1 MRIEFVLILITFAAI
16 DSVTANNVTENIN
29 LGPYMITFT
38 ADVGNNLTITHSDP
52 ERGAIP
58 NESIGFTK
66 YYLTMLNLSSG
77 EFVFMNLMRYDVPM
91 ASLLASNLPHN
102 SDTLDQR
109 TWLSGMFWIIPKVI
123 PSKTP
128 IVHLATEWPNNK
140 TLCSLETNYPGST
153 FNQITTTLN
162 ITESESSVENLSD
175 KLVDVGFALN
185 KQGKYDEAIKAYD
198 EAIRIN
204 PQSSGAWSNRGVAL
218 VNQGNYDEATKSFD
232 AALLINPG
240 DKNATLG
247 KIVVGSKQ
255 KSNGYPSW
263 LRPA

>member
-1 MRIEFVLILITFAAI
+1 MRIEFVLILLTFAAI

-29 LGPYMITFT
+29 PYMITFT
-38 ADVGNNLTITHSDP
+38 ADVGNNLTVTHSDP

-58 NESIGFTK
+58 NENIGFTK
-66 YYLTMLNLSSG
+66 YYLTMLNLSGG
-77 EFVFMNLMRYDVPM
+77 EFVFINLMRYDVPM

-109 TWLSGMFWIIPKVI
+109 KWLSGMFWIIPNVI

-128 IVHLATEWPNNK
+128 TVHLATEWPNNK
-140 TLCSLETNYPGST
+140 TLCSIETNYPGSI

-162 ITESESSVENLSD
+162 ITETESALVENLSD
-175 KLVDVGFALN
+175 KLVDAGFALN

-198 EAIRIN
+198 EAIRMN
-204 PQSSGAWSNRGVAL
+204 PMSSGAWSNRGVAL
-218 VNQGNYDEATKSFD
+218 VNQGNYDEAIKSFD
-232 AALLINPG
+232 EALLINPG
-240 DKNATLG
+240 DTNATLG
-247 KIVVGSKQ
+247 KNVVLGSKQ
-255 KSNGYPSW
+255 KVNGYPSW